1 MSEQIIS
8 LVAKEL
14 DLAESLLL
22 SIQSLFDEGNTI
34 PFIARYRKEHTGGLD
49 EVILAKI
56 EERFTYYKELA
67 DRKKT
72 ILTTIEK
79 QDKLT
84 DKLKKQIESCF
95 DKYKLEDLYLP
106 YKPKRRT
113 RAQIARELGLE
124 PLAKRILKQE
134 DITGDPYQFAKEL
147 IESEKLTISEP
158 EDAIKGALDIVAETI
173 CEKSEIR
180 QEIRDL
186 SWREGLIKTRMLVDK
201 SESSGKFDALNN
213 QSEQASNIP
222 SHRMLAI
229 FRGAKEKELSFRL
242 DVDKDEVYRL
252 LDDEVIVNNDSVWN
266 RYMLETIRD
275 AYERLLAPQMETEI
289 RTELKH
295 RADEVAIEVFAENL
309 RVLLLSPPLV
319 GKAVLAL
326 DPGLRTGCK
335 VSIIDKTGKF
345 LNSTTAY
352 PLQPKNDI
360 DGTFAI
366 FDKALAK
373 YNIEAIAVGN
383 GTGGKEA
390 FKVARNFIKERNLKD
405 KLIAVMVSEA
415 GASIY
420 SASEIARDEFPDL
433 DLTVRGSISIGRRL
447 QDPLA
452 ELVKSDPKSIGV
464 GQYQH
469 DVDQKLLAKKLDDV
483 VEFCV
488 NGVGVDLNTA
498 SAPLL
503 SRVAGMNSRV
513 AKNIVN
519 FRVKNGSFVSRKSL
533 LKVPMFGAKTF
544 LQSAGFLRVVG
555 DEPLDNSAVHP
566 ERYDLV
572 RKIAKDLDISV
583 QELIGK
589 EELLKKID
597 ILAYQDDEVGEFTIK
612 DIIDELAKPNR
623 DPREDFSVPEFS
635 EDINDIKDLE
645 EGMTLPGVVSNVAKF
660 GAFVDIGVHQD
671 GLIHVSEID
680 YKFIDD
686 PAKVLKVGDKV
697 TVRVIE
703 IDAARKRI
711 SLSRKQAMEPPKY
724 HTPDHQPRQG
734 KPESNSRPPQRRK
747 PNRSKQPN
755 KQQNTKPQKKQ
766 DEISSG
772 RFGAALF
779 AALKNDDDK

>member
-1 MSEQIIS
+1 MSEQFIS
-8 LVAKEL
+8 LISKEL
-14 DLAESLLL
+14 ELSEALLEKVKG
-22 SIQSLFDEGNTI
+22 LFDEGNTI

-56 EERFTYYKELA
+56 QERFDYYKELA

-84 DKLKKQIESCF
+84 DELKNKIENCF
-95 DKYKLEDLYLP
+95 DKYELEDLYLP

-124 PLAKRILKQE
+124 PLSERIMKQE
-134 DITGDPYQFAKEL
+134 DIDGDPLQIAEKFIKENG
-147 IESEKLTISEP
+147 LTLDSA
-158 EDAIKGALDIVAETI
+158 EDAIKGALDIIAENI
-173 CEKSEIR
+173 CEKREIR
-180 QEIRDL
+180 QEIRDI
-186 SWREGLIKTRMLVDK
+186 SWREGMIKTRMLVDK
-201 SESSGKFDALNN
+201 NESSGKYDALDKR
-213 QSEQASNIP
+213 SEQANSIP

-229 FRGAKEKELSFRL
+229 FRGAKEKELTFRL
-242 DVDKDEVYRL
+242 DVEKDEVFRL
-252 LDDEVIVNNDSVWN
+252 LDAEILTNKDCIWN

-289 RTELKH
+289 RTELKR

-319 GKAVLAL
+319 GKAVLAV

-335 VSIIDKTGKF
+335 ITVMDNTGKF
-345 LNSTTAY
+345 LYNTTAY
-352 PLQPKNDI
+352 PLEPKNDI

-366 FDKALAK
+366 FDKALK
-373 YNIEAIAVGN
+373 DYEIEAIAVGN

-390 FKVARNFIKERNLKD
+390 FKIARAYIKERNLKD
-405 KLIAVMVSEA
+405 KVIAIMVSEA

-420 SASEIARDEFPDL
+420 SASEIAREEFPEL

-452 ELVKSDPKSIGV
+452 ELVKIDPKSIGV

-503 SRVAGMNSRV
+503 SRVAGLNTRV
-513 AKNIVN
+513 AKNVVN
-519 FRVKNGSFVSRKSL
+519 FRVKNGPYVSRESL
-533 LKVPMFGAKTF
+533 LKVPMFGEKTF
-544 LQSAGFLRVVG
+544 QQSAGFLRVVG

-566 ERYDLV
+566 ERYNLV
-572 RKIAKDLDISV
+572 RKIAADLGVSV
-583 QELIGK
+583 KELIGK
-589 EELLKKID
+589 EELIKKIN
-597 ILAYQDDEVGEFTIK
+597 IIAYQDDEVGEFTMK
-612 DIIDELAKPNR
+612 DIVEELAKPNR
-623 DPREDFSVPEFS
+623 DPRKDFSAPEFS
-635 EDINDIKDLE
+635 EEINDIKDLE
-645 EGMTLPGVVSNVAKF
+645 EGMTLPGIVSNVAQF

-671 GLIHVSEID
+671 GLVHISELD

-697 TVRVIE
+697 LVKVIE
-703 IDAARKRI
+703 VDVERKRI
-711 SLSRKQAMEPPKY
+711 SLSRKQAMEPPKNF
-724 HTPDHQPRQG
+724 TPEF
-734 KPESNSRPPQRRK
+734 KPQTKREERPGFDKKRK
-747 PNRSKQPN
+747 PVKKNQGNKN
-755 KQQNTKPQKKQ
+755 KQQPKGQQGNK

-779 AALKNDDDK
+779 AALKKED